1 MNADK
6 DVITPDGSAQ
16 GPAPIITGLK
26 AKIEHAKIA
35 ESLMFFPDFLD
46 ESSCQICEMMI
57 DELLVAAKMGHF
69 TCPRTVDAS
78 AKRHKYF
85 FGYGYTYGKSKE
97 GTNELLP
104 EGSVDPIPLWLQQY
118 VAWPMEQCM
127 GLPQGW
133 IDSVVINDYR
143 HGGSIVAH
151 IDPPQLF
158 ARPILSL
165 TLFGAGKLVFGA
177 SFDPQRRQPP
187 LYEQL
192 LTRGSL
198 LSMQGYAADNVT
210 HGMRP
215 EDLLSERRVSIVLRH
230 VLEEAPRYRPLE
242 STDEENLKDLVQ
254 KVQGH
259 WRDGTWMRFYIVR
272 GLEVTV
278 YKSDIELSDADHVR
292 IESLT
297 KTGAWVLKRSKKG
310 LLCNGGYL
318 DRDGIFPER
327 ILFRPFGFNEKQV
340 DVSEATGSARED
352 EGEFEHKDREE
363 GWSWHLLM
371 DRFLQGDLK
380 VEPR

>member
-1 MNADK
+1 
-6 DVITPDGSAQ
+6 
-16 GPAPIITGLK
+16 
-26 AKIEHAKIA
+26 
-35 ESLMFFPDFLD
+35 
-46 ESSCQICEMMI
+46 
-57 DELLVAAKMGHF
+57 
-69 TCPRTVDAS
+69 
-78 AKRHKYF
+78 
-85 FGYGYTYGKSKE
+85 
-97 GTNELLP
+97 
-104 EGSVDPIPLWLQQY
+104 
-118 VAWPMEQCM
+118 
-127 GLPQGW
+127 LPQGW

-177 SFDPQRRQPP
+177 SFDPKRRQPP

-198 LSMQGYAADNVT
+198 LSMQGYAANNVT

-278 YKSDIELSDADHVR
+278 YKSDVKASDADHVR